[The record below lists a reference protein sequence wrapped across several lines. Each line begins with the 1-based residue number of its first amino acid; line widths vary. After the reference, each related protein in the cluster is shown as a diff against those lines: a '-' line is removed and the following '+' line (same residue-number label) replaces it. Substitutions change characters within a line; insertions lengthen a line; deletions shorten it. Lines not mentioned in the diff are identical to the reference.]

1 MVIHMIKFEFEDL
14 NQETVPNIGG
24 YYDSRIRK
32 KENDRTMV

>member
-1 MVIHMIKFEFEDL
+1 MVIHMINFDFKDL
-14 NQETVPNIGG
+14 NQETVPNIGD